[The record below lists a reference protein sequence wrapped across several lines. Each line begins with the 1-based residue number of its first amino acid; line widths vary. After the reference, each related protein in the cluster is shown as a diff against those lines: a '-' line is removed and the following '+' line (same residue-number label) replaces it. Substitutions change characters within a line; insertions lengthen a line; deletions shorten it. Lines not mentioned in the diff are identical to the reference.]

1 MGGSASIRGRVVDD
15 RGGIL
20 LGATVT
26 LTNDA
31 TGWSA
36 TVLSDRNGGFQFAA
50 LPGGS
55 YSLTTELSG
64 FAPRFYTGIPV
75 SDGKSD
81 AYEISLELSTVSET
95 ITIAGE
101 TPPRL
106 SFRAGDEEGIG
117 ARVPGRASSTPAGA
131 RRWLKP
137 VGVVIPESGKLLTLT
152 GALPPCSSAPR
163 SRSSLDSAPR
173 PQRFRWIGQESLEA
187 SLPAGLPFLSVE
199 QRHLRSTALNAVGG
213 PSE

>member
-20 LGATVT
+20 PGATVT

-64 FAPRFYTGIPV
+64 FAPRYYTGIPV

-95 ITIAGE
+95 ITVAGE

-117 ARVPGRASSTPAGA
+117 ARVPGRGSSTPAGA
-131 RRWLKP
+131 RRWRQAGRGRDLGIGKAPHAHRRPAPLLIRAEIEVKP
-137 VGVVIPESGKLLTLT
+137 
-152 GALPPCSSAPR
+152 R
-163 SRSSLDSAPR
+163 
-173 PQRFRWIGQESLEA
+173 
-187 SLPAGLPFLSVE
+187 
-199 QRHLRSTALNAVGG
+199 
-213 PSE
+213 

>member
-20 LGATVT
+20 PGATVT

-64 FAPRFYTGIPV
+64 FAPRYYTGIPV

-95 ITIAGE
+95 ITVAGE

-106 SFRAGDEEGIG
+106 SFEPEMKKE
-117 ARVPGRASSTPAGA
+117 STPEFRDEVLRLRQG
-131 RRWLKP
+131 LVGGVKP
-137 VGVVIPESGKLLTLT
+137 VGVVISESGKLLTLT